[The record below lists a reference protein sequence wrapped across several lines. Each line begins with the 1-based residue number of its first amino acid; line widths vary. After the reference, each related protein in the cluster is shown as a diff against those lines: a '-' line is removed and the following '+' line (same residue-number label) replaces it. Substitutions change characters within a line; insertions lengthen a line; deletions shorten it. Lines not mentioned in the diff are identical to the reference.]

1 MATVGLTPTIINNGE
16 AMLYSC
22 TLTNTNTDCAPLTAH
37 EYGDRTVQI
46 GTSGTTGFG
55 TGTVVV
61 QGTND
66 GSNWFPLTDPQGNGI
81 SKTTAS
87 LETIMETPLN
97 TRVAITGATGGES
110 VPVYFLCRRTR
121 K

>member
-1 MATVGLTPTIINNGE
+1 MATATLTHQIVNTGE
-16 AMLYSC
+16 AAKYSC
-22 TLTNTNTDCAPLTAH
+22 TLTNADTDCAPLTAH
-37 EYGDRTVQI
+37 EYGDRHVQI

-61 QGTND
+61 QGSND
-66 GSNWFPLTDPQGNGI
+66 GTNWFSLTDPQGNAI

-87 LETIMETPLN
+87 LETIMETPLY
-97 TRVAITGATGGES
+97 TRAAITGATGGES
-110 VPVYFLCRRTR
+110 VPVIFFCRRTR